1 MVAHSSIGGIEDL
14 YYNPHTDL
22 IWTAGEFPG
31 HRYMVGMDMSYLQT
45 WEPCGCSLSALPC
58 LAEEEL
64 NDLIEDLEELG
75 EDVSEWG
82 AAMELVNYMQ
92 KIPVFLCAFFLLS
105 CAKSSPSS
113 VSQCG
118 WSYSRCE
125 VCDDGG

>member
-82 AAMELVNYMQ
+82 
-92 KIPVFLCAFFLLS
+92 
-105 CAKSSPSS
+105 
-113 VSQCG
+113 G
-118 WSYSRCE
+118 WPWNW
-125 VCDDGG
+125 